1 MSLLQE
7 AMEDFAIIKQVTSSD
22 GYGGE
27 ITEFETLST
36 FKGAL
41 VFNTS
46 SEILIA
52 RSQNVGSAYTLTTNK
67 DVILEYHTLIKKV
80 SNKRLIKIIVKLE
93 FLSSLTLLVNTHTTP
108 LKEITFNT

>member
-22 GYGGE
+22 EYGGK
-27 ITEFETLST
+27 ITEFETIST

-46 SEILIA
+46 SEILVA
-52 RSQNVGSAYTLTTNK
+52 RSQNVVSAYTLTTNK

-80 SNKRLIKIIVKLE
+80 SNNKILRVTSDGDDKYTPN
-93 FLSSLTLLVNTHTTP
+93 SALLNMRQVTC
-108 LKEITFNT
+108 EEYSI

>member
-7 AMEDFAIIKQVTSSD
+7 AMEDFAIVKQVTSSD

-27 ITEFETLST
+27 ITEFETIST

-46 SEILIA
+46 SEILVA
-52 RSQNVGSAYTLTTNK
+52 RSQNVVSAYTLTTNK

-80 SNKRLIKIIVKLE
+80 SNNKILRVTSDGDDKYTPN
-93 FLSSLTLLVNTHTTP
+93 SALLNMRQVTC
-108 LKEITFNT
+108 EEYSI

>member
-27 ITEFETLST
+27 ITEFETIST

-46 SEILIA
+46 SEILVA
-52 RSQNVGSAYTLTTNK
+52 RSQNVVSAYTLTTNK
-67 DVILEYHTLIKKV
+67 DVILEYHTLIKKL
-80 SNKRLIKIIVKLE
+80 SNNKILRVTSDGDDKYTPN
-93 FLSSLTLLVNTHTTP
+93 SALLNMRQVTC
-108 LKEITFNT
+108 EEYSI

>member
-7 AMEDFAIIKQVTSSD
+7 AMEDFAIVKQVTNSD
-22 GYGGE
+22 EYGGE

-46 SEILIA
+46 SEILVA
-52 RSQNVGSAYTLTTNK
+52 RSQNVVSAYTLTTNK

-80 SNKRLIKIIVKLE
+80 SNNKILRVTSDGDDKYTPN
-93 FLSSLTLLVNTHTTP
+93 SALLNMRQVTC
-108 LKEITFNT
+108 EEYSI

>member
-7 AMEDFAIIKQVTSSD
+7 AMEDFAIVKQVTSSD

-46 SEILIA
+46 SEILVA
-52 RSQNVGSAYTLTTNK
+52 RSQNVVSAYTLTTNK
-67 DVILEYHTLIKKV
+67 DVILGAPSVLIP
-80 SNKRLIKIIVKLE
+80 
-93 FLSSLTLLVNTHTTP
+93 LTIPIEKTCLNALP
-108 LKEITFNT
+108 KPSFQ